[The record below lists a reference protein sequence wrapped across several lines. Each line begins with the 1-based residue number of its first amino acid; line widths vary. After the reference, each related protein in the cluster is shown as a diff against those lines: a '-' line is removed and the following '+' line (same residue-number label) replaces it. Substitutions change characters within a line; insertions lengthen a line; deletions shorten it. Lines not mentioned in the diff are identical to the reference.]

1 MPYEL
6 FDIFFQILKDLI
18 KVPSPF
24 QTDII
29 TTIIVLFVVIEQK
42 HRFCNY
48 LESGS
53 LCLLKVRYYL

>member
-6 FDIFFQILKDLI
+6 LISVFQILNDLI

-29 TTIIVLFVVIEQK
+29 TSIIVLFVVIEQE

-53 LCLLKVRYYL
+53 L